1 MLTPALRSFSQAHPD
16 GEVALREMT
25 PGEQVKALLAG
36 RIDLALLGN
45 PCPEVER
52 EFSVTVLTRIP
63 LLKDCGYDYSK
74 VVHGEQRLTLHR
86 PLPPQAD
93 LIANARVVAAYD
105 KGAQGPYAQRSPI
118 ERAVIAF
125 ISPNLFRLEREFA
138 AKNDFQ
144 MAFHEFDWRLND
156 LTGRSD

>member
-1 MLTPALRSFSQAHPD
+1 MLPEFKDPRLYLALGRGAIGSGRLRSEAYTAARLEAQLASVQSEFVDDRAMLRIDRLTGRMTLTPIISW
-16 GEVALREMT
+16 RE
-25 PGEQVKALLAG
+25 A
-36 RIDLALLGN
+36 
-45 PCPEVER
+45 
-52 EFSVTVLTRIP
+52 EFI
-63 LLKDCGYDYSK
+63 
-74 VVHGEQRLTLHR
+74 
-86 PLPPQAD
+86 
-93 LIANARVVAAYD
+93 AAYD